1 MTKFFITGV
10 SCGLGLELM
19 KQVVAHGGFV
29 YGVSRREMPE
39 DPILTEFTEKW
50 MEGLRCDAG

>member
-19 KQVVAHGGFV
+19 KQVVAHGGSV

-39 DPILTEFTEKW
+39 DPVLTEFAENGFG
-50 MEGLRCDAG
+50 GLAM